1 MVTLAGILVALGALL
16 YVISPFITRTAAP
29 LTDGPDRVAE
39 LRELYALRDVTYET
53 LRDLEFDYHS
63 EKIGEDDYNDLSNRF
78 KREAIDFVTRIESLE
93 ATLPKGPRPADS
105 GR

>member
-1 MVTLAGILVALGALL
+1 MVTLAGILLSLAALL
-16 YVISPFITRTAAP
+16 YIISPFITRTAAP
-29 LTDGPDRVAE
+29 LTDGPDRDSA

-63 EKIGEDDYNDLSNRF
+63 GKIGEQDYNDLRNRF
-78 KREAIDFVTRIESLE
+78 QGEAIDFVTRIESLE
-93 ATLPKGPRPADS
+93 ATAPKGPRPADG